1 MPVAQFDT
9 NFGHLGPSEFIV
21 TVGNFADCLLTHPF
35 FKDNWPDFVT
45 HPIVLKEQL
54 SSYHEALKAVEVDG
68 GRKNI
73 KNRDD
78 SRHQAHASAV
88 LMGQYVVMRSIS
100 EQQPDFLESVGLKLK
115 TPIARSRALS
125 KSSSVLL
132 APENVTLKH
141 GTSGTILVSYT
152 KVPGA
157 GSYEI
162 FIGEGDPSSEQSY
175 AGVGQ
180 YNWCRVEV
188 KGLEPAKKINVKVR
202 CHGAGEPGPFSQPV
216 TIIVL

>member
-9 NFGHLGPSEFIV
+9 NFRHLRPSEFMI
-21 TVGNFADCLLTHPF
+21 TLGNFADSLLSHPF

-45 HPIVLKEQL
+45 HPTKLKEQL
-54 SSYHEALKAVEVDG
+54 SSYHKAVKAVELEG
-68 GRKNI
+68 GRKNL

-100 EQQPDFLESVGLKLK
+100 EKQPDFLESVGLKLK
-115 TPIARSRALS
+115 APIARSRATG
-125 KSSSVLL
+125 KGSSVLL

-141 GTSGTILVSYT
+141 GTSGTILVSYS